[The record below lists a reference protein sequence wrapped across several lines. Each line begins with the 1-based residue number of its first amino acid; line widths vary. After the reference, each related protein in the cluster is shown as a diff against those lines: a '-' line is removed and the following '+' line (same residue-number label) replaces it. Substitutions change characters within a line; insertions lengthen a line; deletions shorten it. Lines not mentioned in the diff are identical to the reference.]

1 MRLQKEYKMM
11 KYKFN
16 EELGRMEYTF
26 CENSVQ
32 LDDIVSDEGKEWFA
46 EQLKKVEEQGEE
58 YMQKLIVE
66 LANLKYDED

>member
-1 MRLQKEYKMM
+1 M